1 MKHQS
6 PVLAFW
12 RSSLLLIGIGMA
24 VFFSFCNTQE
34 TIVSSDK
41 DSLYFWNLHDTVD
54 YVGMQ
59 ECKTCHHEIHQTF
72 VHTGMG
78 QSFDRASPE
87 KSKGKFPIMHLPWK
101 ERRGTPIYDPKTGF
115 HYQAFWRND
124 SLFIRQ
130 YESDAQQRNLVTFM
144 REEYIPYIIGSGQHT
159 NSHFWTDG
167 SYVYQAPLTFY
178 TQKGIWDLPP
188 GYEQQNIGFNR
199 KIDMEC
205 MSCHNAMPKVAKN
218 AKNFFEKIPLGIDC
232 ERCHGPGEL
241 HVNLKKQGILVDTSK
256 YADRSIVNPKRL
268 PYRLQVDICQRCHLQ
283 GNNVLKEGKHFDDF
297 RPGMALKDVFEI
309 YMPKYENED
318 YFVMAG
324 HADRFQKSACFIGSN
339 KGDAEAY
346 NPNLNFTCINCHNPH
361 VSVKATNNERFNNT
375 CIGCHQAESKRSA
388 LHDCK
393 LPKAKRIHK
402 AGCVGCHMPGSSAE
416 DIPHVMVHD
425 HKIQRPKA
433 TGDIESNKGKLL
445 GLYAVN
451 NPTPDAKDEIRAYLS
466 YFEKF
471 DPNPLY
477 LQKAGTLLQKH
488 PDAYTSRIHE
498 AYIKG
503 NFKDIVMLSKQ
514 LSGAIDAWTCYRVAK
529 SHDQQQQLK
538 LALVW
543 YEKAR
548 ELQNKEP
555 DFVAEFAN
563 ALIRDRQLAK
573 AKQLLEQQL
582 KGVQKHE
589 LTWINLGSVYFLEGN
604 KSQAK
609 KCYERAL
616 QLNPRNKQAHLY
628 LSELYDSVGDI
639 EKSRFH
645 KQRS

>member
-1 MKHQS
+1 MKYQTQLH
-6 PVLAFW
+6 VFW
-12 RSSLLLIGIGMA
+12 RSFLLILGIGISL
-24 VFFSFCNTQE
+24 FLSFCNTQE
-34 TIVSSDK
+34 TAISASHDSSF
-41 DSLYFWNLHDTVD
+41 FWNLHDTVD

-59 ECKTCHHEIHQTF
+59 ECRTCHYEIHQTF

-78 QSFDRASPE
+78 QSFDRASTE
-87 KSKGKFPIMHLPWK
+87 KSKAKFPIMHLPSK
-101 ERRGTPIYDPKTGF
+101 ERRGKPIYDPKTGF

-124 SLFIRQ
+124 SLYIRQ
-130 YESDAQQRNLVTFM
+130 YESDAEQRNLVTFM

-205 MSCHNAMPKVAKN
+205 MSCHNAMPKVAKD
-218 AKNFFEKIPLGIDC
+218 AKNFFENVPLGIDC

-241 HVNLKKQGILVDTSK
+241 HVNLKKQGVLVDTSK

-375 CIGCHQAESKRSA
+375 CIGCHQSESKRSV
-388 LHDCK
+388 LYDCK
-393 LPKAKRIHK
+393 LPKGKRIHE

-425 HKIQRPKA
+425 HKIQRPK
-433 TGDIESNKGKLL
+433 TLGDIEERKGKLL

-451 NPTPDAKDEIRAYLS
+451 NPEPNPQDEIRAYLS

-477 LQKAGTLLQKH
+477 LQKADALLKRY
-488 PDAYTSRIHE
+488 PKAYKSRIHQ
-498 AYIKG
+498 AYLKRDFRTITNLSNQLKG
-503 NFKDIVMLSKQ
+503 PV
-514 LSGAIDAWTCYRVAK
+514 DAWTCYRIAK
-529 SHDQQQQLK
+529 SYDQMKQIK
-538 LALVW
+538 SALIW
-543 YEKAR
+543 YNKAR
-548 ELQNKEP
+548 ELQKKEP

-563 ALIRDRQLAK
+563 ALIRDRQLERAK
-573 AKQLLEQQL
+573 SLLKEQL
-582 KGVQKHE
+582 KNIQKHE

-609 KCYERAL
+609 KCYERVL
-616 QLNPRNKQAHLY
+616 ELNPRNKQAHLY
-628 LSELYDSVGDI
+628 LAELYDSVGDT

>member
-1 MKHQS
+1 MKYQTQLH
-6 PVLAFW
+6 VFW
-12 RSSLLLIGIGMA
+12 RGFLLILGVGISL
-24 VFFSFCNTQE
+24 FLSFCNSQE
-34 TIVSSDK
+34 TLVTTSQDSS
-41 DSLYFWNLHDTVD
+41 YFWNLHDTVD

-59 ECKTCHHEIHQTF
+59 ECRTCHYEIHQTF
-72 VHTGMG
+72 IHTGMG
-78 QSFDRASPE
+78 QSFGKATTE
-87 KSKGKFPIMHLPWK
+87 KSKGKFPFMHMPWK
-101 ERRGTPIYDPKTGF
+101 ERRGKPIYDPKTGF

-130 YESDAQQRNLVTFM
+130 YESDAQQRNQIIFM

-218 AKNFFEKIPLGIDC
+218 AKNFFENVPLGIDC

-241 HVNLKKQGILVDTSK
+241 HVNLKKQGVLVDTSK

-324 HADRFQKSACFIGSN
+324 HADRFQKSACFLGSN

-375 CIGCHQAESKRSA
+375 CVGCHQAESKRSV

-393 LPKAKRIHK
+393 LPTAKRIHE

-433 TGDIESNKGKLL
+433 LGNIEESKGKLL

-451 NPTPDAKDEIRAYLS
+451 NPKPDPQDEIRAYLS

-477 LQKAGTLLQKH
+477 LKKADALLMQYPENYK
-488 PDAYTSRIHE
+488 SRIHQ
-498 AYIKG
+498 AYLKG
-503 NFKDIVMLSKQ
+503 DFGTITTLSSRLKG
-514 LSGAIDAWTCYRVAK
+514 SIDAWTCYRIAK
-529 SHDQQQQLK
+529 SYDQLEQIK
-538 LALVW
+538 SALIW
-543 YEKAR
+543 YNKAR
-548 ELQNKEP
+548 ELQKKEP

-563 ALIRDRQLAK
+563 ALIRDRQLERAK
-573 AKQLLEQQL
+573 SLLEEQL
-582 KGVQKHE
+582 KNIQKHE
-589 LTWINLGSVYFLEGN
+589 LTWINLGSIYFLEGN

-609 KCYERAL
+609 KCYERVL
-616 QLNPRNKQAHLY
+616 ELNPRNKQAHLY
-628 LSELYDSVGDI
+628 LAELYDSVGDT
-639 EKSRFH
+639 EKSNFH

>member
-1 MKHQS
+1 MKNQS
-6 PVLAFW
+6 RSLALW
-12 RSSLLLIGIGMA
+12 RPLFLGLGLCTALIL
-24 VFFSFCNTQE
+24 SFCNTQE
-34 TIVSSDK
+34 TVLEPQK
-41 DSLYFWNLHDTVD
+41 DSSFFWNLHDTVN

-59 ECKTCHHEIHQTF
+59 ECKTCHYEIHQTF
-72 VHTGMG
+72 LHTGMG
-78 QSFDRASPE
+78 QSFDKASPE
-87 KSKGKFPIMHLPWK
+87 KSKGQFPFLHLPSK
-101 ERRGTPIYDPKTGF
+101 EHRGNPIYDPKTGL
-115 HYQAFWRND
+115 HHQAFWRND

-130 YESDAQQRNLVTFM
+130 YQSDEKQGKLVTFT

-188 GYEQQNIGFNR
+188 GYTEQNVGFNR

-218 AKNFFEKIPLGIDC
+218 SKNFFEKIPLGIDC

-346 NPNLNFTCINCHNPH
+346 NPKLNFTCINCHNPH
-361 VSVKATNNERFNNT
+361 VSVKATNNERFNTT
-375 CIGCHQAESKRSA
+375 CVGCHQTNSTRSA
-388 LHDCK
+388 LQNCK
-393 LPKAKRIHK
+393 LPVAKRIHE

-425 HKIQRPKA
+425 HKIQRPKGL
-433 TGDIESNKGKLL
+433 GDIESRKGKLL

-451 NPTPDAKDEIRAYLS
+451 NSKPDPKDEIRAYLS

-471 DPNPLY
+471 EANPLY
-477 LQKAGTLLQKH
+477 LQKADALLQQH
-488 PDAYTSRIHE
+488 PDAYTSRIHQ
-498 AYIKG
+498 AYLKR
-503 NFKDIVMLSKQ
+503 NFKEIVTLSSRLTNKE
-514 LSGAIDAWTCYRVAK
+514 DAWTYYRVAK
-529 SHDQQQQLK
+529 SFDQLNQLK
-538 LALVW
+538 SALQW

-548 ELQNKEP
+548 ELQKKEP

-563 ALIRDRQLAK
+563 ALIRDRQLVK
-573 AKQLLEQQL
+573 AKQLLEDQL
-582 KGVQKHE
+582 KRIQKHE

-609 KCYERAL
+609 KCFERVL
-616 QLNPRNKQAHLY
+616 QLNPKNKQVHLY
-628 LSELYDSVGDI
+628 LAELYDSVGDM

>member
-1 MKHQS
+1 MKYQTQLH
-6 PVLAFW
+6 VFW
-12 RSSLLLIGIGMA
+12 RGFLLILGVGISL
-24 VFFSFCNTQE
+24 FLSFCNSQE
-34 TIVSSDK
+34 TLVTTSQDSS
-41 DSLYFWNLHDTVD
+41 YFWNLHDTVD

-59 ECKTCHHEIHQTF
+59 ECRTCHYEIHQTF
-72 VHTGMG
+72 IHTGMG
-78 QSFDRASPE
+78 QSFGKATTE
-87 KSKGKFPIMHLPWK
+87 KSKGKFPFMHMPWK
-101 ERRGTPIYDPKTGF
+101 ERRGKPIYDPKTGF

-130 YESDAQQRNLVTFM
+130 YESDAQQRNQIIFM

-218 AKNFFEKIPLGIDC
+218 AKNFFENVPLGIDC

-241 HVNLKKQGILVDTSK
+241 HVNLKKQGVLVDTSK

-324 HADRFQKSACFIGSN
+324 HADRFQKSACFLGSN

-375 CIGCHQAESKRSA
+375 CVGCHQAESKRSV

-393 LPKAKRIHK
+393 LPKVKRIHE

-433 TGDIESNKGKLL
+433 LGNIEESKGKLL

-451 NPTPDAKDEIRAYLS
+451 NPKPDPQDEIRAYLS

-477 LQKAGTLLQKH
+477 LKKADALLTQYPKN
-488 PDAYTSRIHE
+488 YKSRIHQ
-498 AYIKG
+498 AYLKG
-503 NFKDIVMLSKQ
+503 DFGTITTLSSRLKG
-514 LSGAIDAWTCYRVAK
+514 SIDAWTCYRIAK
-529 SHDQQQQLK
+529 SYDQLEQIK
-538 LALVW
+538 SALIW
-543 YEKAR
+543 YNKAR
-548 ELQNKEP
+548 ELQKKEP

-563 ALIRDRQLAK
+563 ALIRDRQLERAK
-573 AKQLLEQQL
+573 SLLEEQL
-582 KGVQKHE
+582 KNIQKHE
-589 LTWINLGSVYFLEGN
+589 LTWINLGSIYFLEGN

-609 KCYERAL
+609 KCYERVL
-616 QLNPRNKQAHLY
+616 ELNPRNKQAHLY
-628 LSELYDSVGDI
+628 LAELYDSVGDT
-639 EKSRFH
+639 EKSNFH

>member
-1 MKHQS
+1 MATT
-6 PVLAFW
+6 PTLRFW
-12 RSSLLLIGIGMA
+12 RLLLLALGGCITL
-24 VFFSFCNTQE
+24 FFSFCQTQD
-34 TIVSSDK
+34 TKGFVQN
-41 DSLYFWNLHDTVD
+41 DSLYFWNLHDTVN

-59 ECKTCHHEIHQTF
+59 ECKTCHYEIHQTF
-72 VHTGMG
+72 IHTGMG
-78 QSFDRASPE
+78 QSFDQASPE
-87 KSKGKFPIMHLPWK
+87 KSKAQFPIMHLPSK
-101 ERRGTPIYDPKTGF
+101 EQRGKPIYDPKTGYYF
-115 HYQAFWRND
+115 QAFWRND

-130 YESDAQQRNLVTFM
+130 YEADDKQRSLVTFM

-178 TQKGIWDLPP
+178 TQKGLWDLPP
-188 GYEQQNIGFNR
+188 GYEHQNIGFNR

-205 MSCHNAMPKVAKN
+205 MSCHNAMPQVAKS
-218 AKNFFEKIPLGIDC
+218 AKNFFENVPLGIDC

-339 KGDAEAY
+339 KGNPDAY
-346 NPNLNFTCINCHNPH
+346 NPALNFTCINCHNPH
-361 VSVKATNNERFNNT
+361 VSVKATNNERFNTT
-375 CIGCHQAESKRSA
+375 CVGCHQEESKRSA
-388 LHDCK
+388 LQDCK
-393 LPKAKRIHK
+393 LPKAKQLHK

-433 TGDIESNKGKLL
+433 QKNDLESNKGKLL

-451 NPTPDAKDEIRAYLS
+451 NPKPEPKDEIRAYLS

-477 LQKAGTLLQKH
+477 LQKAEALLKQH
-488 PDAYTSRIHE
+488 PDALSSQIHK
-498 AYIKG
+498 AYLDA
-503 NFKDIVMLSKQ
+503 NFKEVIRLSASIKEP
-514 LSGAIDAWTCYRVAK
+514 SDAWTYYRIAK
-529 SHDQQQQLK
+529 SYDQSQQLSA
-538 LALVW
+538 ALKW
-543 YEKAR
+543 YEKAQKMQH
-548 ELQNKEP
+548 LDP

-563 ALIRDRQLAK
+563 ALIRDRK
-573 AKQLLEQQL
+573 ISRAKQLLEAQL
-582 KGVQKHE
+582 KRLQKHE
-589 LTWINLGSVYFLEGN
+589 LTWLNMGSVHFLEGN
-604 KSQAK
+604 KSKAK
-609 KCYERAL
+609 QCYERVL

-628 LSELYDSVGDI
+628 LSELYDSVGDV

-645 KQRS
+645 KART